1 CLGRTTIVIA
11 HRLTTIQNADQIY
24 VLDKGTVIEQGT
36 HETLIAKD
44 GGKYQSMVK
53 SQQVERTDEDSD
65 DMMAIETIRKQ
76 SENVLPFRHSRF
88 ISGSVTTDEDK

>member
-1 CLGRTTIVIA
+1 RTTIVIA

-24 VLDKGTVIEQGT
+24 VLDKGSVIEQGT

-53 SQQVERTDEDSD
+53 IQQVEETDEDSD
-65 DMMAIETIRKQ
+65 DMMAIEIIRKQ
-76 SENVLPFRHSRF
+76 SENF
-88 ISGSVTTDEDK
+88 IRMFLF